1 METILGLGLKSFLIA
16 GIALIVLRLTARR
29 SASERSLVAHLG
41 LFALVALPLAS
52 LALPSLSVALPEA
65 LTPTSVVTPA
75 APSSDIAKAKVREAV
90 DSALAGKQSATPMAA
105 APVAT
110 AAVEPSF
117 DWTPYAYAVPAAALL
132 IITLL
137 ALLRLFAL
145 RSRAQI
151 LVDPVW
157 LTALAHAQRRMGFKN
172 GTALLT
178 SNELV
183 SPISWGLMRP
193 VILLNDEALQAT
205 GEAEAIIAHE
215 LAHVARLDWA
225 KLMLARVATAVFWF
239 NPLAWVLAREAHQ
252 LREEAA
258 DDAVL
263 AANID
268 GADYAQLLVG
278 VARHECRG
286 ILLGA
291 HGVAPS
297 KGSLRRRVSR
307 VLDGT
312 LARGPGSRGW
322 FAGFAA
328 GMLVMAAPLAALT
341 FSPANKGQDKLSDKA
356 VKDAARPVKLADLGD
371 NFDLPVGSPTLPA
384 GTVMRSA
391 DGGTIQQN
399 ADGSLIMRSANGAT
413 ITLFAPDAQGRRAM
427 VMKSPNGAT
436 LRYADAREAPA
447 YEALAL
453 AGRQRVRAQHDQADS
468 ELDRAIEMK
477 ALGVTPEYL
486 AAIKRVAP
494 QLRNMDADEAVQLRA
509 LNITPDYIQQLAAA
523 GFKNLDADELTEA
536 KAVGVTGDY
545 IRSMRAAGLNGSLDE
560 FVQLRA
566 VGVNARDAAG
576 NRGADADELI
586 DRKVGKKGAWHF
598 TMPHIDIPRIDVN
611 VQPPEPPEPP
621 EEPGE

>member
-16 GIALIVLRLTARR
+16 GIALLVLRLTARR
-29 SASERSLVAHLG
+29 SASERSLIAHLG

-52 LALPSLSVALPEA
+52 LALPSLSVALPQA
-65 LTPTSVVTPA
+65 LTPTTVVTPA
-75 APSSDIAKAKVREAV
+75 QPSSDIAKAKVREAV
-90 DSALAGKQSATPMAA
+90 DSALAGKQPA
-105 APVAT
+105 APVA
-110 AAVEPSF
+110 AAPEPSF
-117 DWTPYAYAVPAAALL
+117 DWTPYAYAVPAIALL
-132 IITLL
+132 VITLL

-312 LARGPGSRGW
+312 LARGTGSRGW

-341 FSPANKGQDKLSDKA
+341 FSPANKAQDKLSDKA
-356 VKDAARPVKLADLGD
+356 VKDAAKPVKLADNGD
-371 NFDLPVGSPTLPA
+371 FPSLAQMLPA
-384 GTVMRSA
+384 GTVMQSA

-399 ADGSLIMRSANGAT
+399 ADGTIVLRQRDGGT
-413 ITLFAPDAQGRRAM
+413 ITLYAPDTQGRRAM
-427 VMKSPNGAT
+427 MMRSAT
-436 LRYADAREAPA
+436 GQTMRFADARQAPA
-447 YEALAL
+447 FEAMTL
-453 AGRQRVRAQHDQADS
+453 AGRDRVRAQHDQAES
-468 ELDRAIEMK
+468 ELERAIEMK
-477 ALGVTPEYL
+477 AVGVTPEYL
-486 AAIKRVAP
+486 AAIKRAAP
-494 QLRNMDADEAVQLRA
+494 QLRNLDADEAVQLRA

-566 VGVNARDAAG
+566 VGVNARDASG

-598 TMPHIDIPRIDVN
+598 EMPNINISV
-611 VQPPEPPEPP
+611 PPEPPEPP
-621 EEPGE
+621 EEPDRE